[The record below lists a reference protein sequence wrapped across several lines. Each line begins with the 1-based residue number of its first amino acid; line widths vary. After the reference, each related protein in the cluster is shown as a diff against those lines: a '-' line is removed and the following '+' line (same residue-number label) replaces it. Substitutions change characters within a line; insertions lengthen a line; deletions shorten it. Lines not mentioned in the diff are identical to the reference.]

1 MAWGQRIKAKM
12 KNVFGMKEDEPPNGD
27 VEWQPGSKQVQYRL
41 EATVRHKV
49 PLWKTIL
56 TCGGFW
62 GNMMHPA
69 SNVGINSNQR
79 LATYLHW
86 MFRVNFGFLFAI
98 MCAMFFALV
107 IFFAAI
113 ITIAGQLD
121 EECVRIGGEVF
132 DLQDTAFAGE

>member
-1 MAWGQRIKAKM
+1 MAWGQRIKAKV
-12 KNVFGMKEDEPPNGD
+12 KNAFGMTKEDEPQNGD
-27 VEWQPGSKQVQYRL
+27 VEWQQGSKQVQYRL

-49 PLWKTIL
+49 PLWKKIL
-56 TCGGFW
+56 TCGGCW
-62 GNMMHPA
+62 GNNPA
-69 SNVGINSNQR
+69 SYVGINPNQR
-79 LATYLHW
+79 LAMYLHW

-121 EECVRIGGEVF
+121 EQCVRIGGEVF